1 MQRRFWAEENKLTVV
16 VQKESSDTV
25 ASGIVIRYSPS
36 SVDPGGTVTLYV
48 STGPNVPTVPMPRIT
63 GLSEE
68 NAKVVLEAVGLEL
81 GERKEAKSSEVAK
94 GKIISQDV
102 LEKTDTPEG
111 SAIGYTVSLGKGTRY
126 VAAINDEFQMS
137 ELFGPSPEIR
147 ISASV
152 L

>member
-1 MQRRFWAEENKLTVV
+1 M
-16 VQKESSDTV
+16 
-25 ASGIVIRYSPS
+25 
-36 SVDPGGTVTLYV
+36 TLYV

-102 LEKTDTPEG
+102 LEKTDTPEEVPL
-111 SAIGYTVSLGKGTRY
+111 AIQSVWEKGTRY
-126 VAAINDEFQMS
+126 VAADQ
-137 ELFGPSPEIR
+137 R
-147 ISASV
+147 
-152 L
+152 

>member
-1 MQRRFWAEENKLTVV
+1 MSGEDAQTLLAEENKLTVV

-25 ASGIVIRYSPS
+25 LRYSDPIQP
-36 SVDPGGTVTLYV
+36 VQRDPGGTVTLYV

-102 LEKTDTPEG
+102 LEKTDTPEEVPL
-111 SAIGYTVSLGKGTRY
+111 AI
-126 VAAINDEFQMS
+126 Q
-137 ELFGPSPEIR
+137 
-147 ISASV
+147 SV
-152 L
+152 WEKEPAMWRRSTMNSR